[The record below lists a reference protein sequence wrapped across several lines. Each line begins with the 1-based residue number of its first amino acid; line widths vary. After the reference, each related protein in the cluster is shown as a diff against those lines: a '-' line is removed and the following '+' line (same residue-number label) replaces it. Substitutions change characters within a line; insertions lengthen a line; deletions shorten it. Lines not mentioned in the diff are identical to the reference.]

1 MQKSGLL
8 KRAVLDLN
16 RSYAKRHLAAS
27 AGSGSGSGSGD
38 KPKKESKGFFSF
50 FEPKKIQVTDFI

>member
-27 AGSGSGSGSGD
+27 ASSGSGSGD

>member
-16 RSYAKRHLAAS
+16 RSYAKRHLAAT
-27 AGSGSGSGSGD
+27 SGTGSGSGD

-50 FEPKKIQVTDFI
+50 FEPKKIQVTYFI

>member
-16 RSYAKRHLAAS
+16 RSYAKRHLAAT
-27 AGSGSGSGSGD
+27 SGTGSGD

>member
-27 AGSGSGSGSGD
+27 AGSGSGSGD